1 MTNLSDL
8 FPAGAG
14 KQVSFVADG
23 AISAAGKPVVLTAL
37 GKVAEVGESTVAA
50 AVPYGSASE
59 VDSTPTSPATYGS
72 IATDPFNT
80 GRVVAAITVAGASTP
95 GIRIGTT
102 SGSTITWGTEI
113 VVNSET
119 NEYPP
124 VICFDPNNE
133 NQIILAYMGT
143 YTSREYVVTSA
154 TITGTSS
161 ITLGTPVAFTG
172 TGSFYQLTGGMLSF
186 DSNNTSTP
194 TFGMVY
200 VTTDGYGRFYNRAG
214 TISGNTI
221 TLGTATELGGGAGAL
236 AWSAE
241 YLTSLNF
248 NTSGTFVISGRANP
262 AGGYV
267 FVRAGTISGTTIT
280 LGTAVSLFSDY
291 GTIGNAVADPSA
303 PTKFVTAWKES
314 ATVAKINVGTLS
326 GTGNRTIT
334 AGTSVS
340 ISGGD
345 EWIYLVSTFNPTT
358 EGEFSLVFK
367 DSTNTECLGAICSYT
382 GTTPTVGTPATLIGN
397 NIEDWWVACD
407 ISSEVFYT
415 ILRDDTATTI
425 EVVLGKFETQETN
438 LTATNFIGISDAA
451 ILDTASGNVTIKGGI
466 AVTGLSSL
474 TPGSDY
480 YAQTDGTIS
489 TSSSGDAV
497 KIGKAMSAT
506 SINLEYQS

>member
-37 GKVAEVGESTVAA
+37 GKVAQVAESTAA
-50 AVPYGSASE
+50 ADVPYGSASE
-59 VDSTPTSPATYGS
+59 VDDTPAYATNYGS

-80 GRVVAAITVAGASTP
+80 GRVVASITVGGATVP

-124 VICFDPNNE
+124 IVCFDPNNE
-133 NQIILAYMGT
+133 NQILLAYVGT
-143 YTSREYVVTSA
+143 VSSREYVVTSA

-172 TGSFYQLTGGMLSF
+172 TGDWYQLKGGMLAF
-186 DSNNTSTP
+186 DGNNTSTP
-194 TFGMVY
+194 TFAMVY
-200 VTTDGYGRFYNRAG
+200 VSKDGNGRWYNRAG
-214 TISGNTI
+214 TISGNAI
-221 TLGTATELGGGAGAL
+221 TLGTEDLVNSGQNWNSNDYAID
-236 AWSAE
+236 
-241 YLTSLNF
+241 Y
-248 NTSGTFVISGRANP
+248 NTTGTFVCTGTDGSSPYTFA
-262 AGGYV
+262 Y
-267 FVRAGTISGTTIT
+267 AGTVSGTTIT
-280 LGTAVSLFSDY
+280 R
-291 GTIGNAVADPSA
+291 GTIVTFYSAGSDPGNPACDPNA
-303 PTKFVTAWKES
+303 PTKFIYAWGES
-314 ATVAKINVGTLS
+314 STVAKMNVGTLS
-326 GTGNRTIT
+326 GTGDRTIT

-345 EWIYLVSTFNPTT
+345 HWLYFINKFNPATT
-358 EGEFSLVFK
+358 GEFFLNFK
-367 DSTNTECLGAICSYT
+367 DDVANIYKTAICSYT
-382 GTTPTVGTPATLIGN
+382 GTTPTVGTPATLIN
-397 NIEDWWVACD
+397 NGTRDQWAACD
-407 ISSEVFYT
+407 ISSGAWYT
-415 ILRDDTATTI
+415 ILNNTTTSDI
-425 EVVLGKFETQETN
+425 EVILGKFESQETN